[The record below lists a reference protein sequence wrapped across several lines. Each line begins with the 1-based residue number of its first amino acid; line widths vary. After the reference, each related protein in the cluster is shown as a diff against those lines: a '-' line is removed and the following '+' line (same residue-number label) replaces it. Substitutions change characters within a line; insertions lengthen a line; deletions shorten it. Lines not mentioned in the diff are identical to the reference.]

1 MLTKLSKIMTKVIEF
16 NNKHN
21 VEMELHL
28 YKVNELKNESENET
42 NHWAT
47 FEKSAGL
54 FCIFGDDSHELKNI
68 RKNTKAIGGALYKIL
83 FKDEKAQTKITD
95 NNMVL
100 VIVMKQEAYMAS
112 SLKNY
117 INKMAL

>member
-1 MLTKLSKIMTKVIEF
+1 MLTKLSKIMTKVTEF
-16 NNKHN
+16 TNKHN
-21 VEMELHL
+21 VAMEFHL
-28 YKVNELKNESENET
+28 YKVGELKNESENQAS
-42 NHWAT
+42 NWAT
-47 FEKSAGL
+47 FEKNAGL
-54 FCIFGDDSHELKNI
+54 FCIFGDDSNDLKNV
-68 RKNTKAIGGALYKIL
+68 RKNTTAMGGALDKI
-83 FKDEKAQTKITD
+83 FKNEKAQTEITD